1 MLGWLREHMEKPNT
15 SSAEKSGAAQGFA
28 EMISCHGK
36 PYFEKHIAEVI
47 KFAQDERTHIRE
59 SYRGVLVF
67 LP

>member
-36 PYFEKHIAEVI
+36 PYFERHIAEVI
-47 KFAQDERTHIRE
+47 KFA
-59 SYRGVLVF
+59 
-67 LP
+67 